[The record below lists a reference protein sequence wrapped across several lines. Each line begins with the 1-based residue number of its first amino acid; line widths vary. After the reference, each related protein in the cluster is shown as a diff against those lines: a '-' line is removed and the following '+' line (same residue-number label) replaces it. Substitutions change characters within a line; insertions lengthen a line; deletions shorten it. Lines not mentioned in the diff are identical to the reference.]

1 MSIKKLLSEHKNDI
15 ILAVSI
21 LGLSA
26 VCFAIFLLTMKNGKY
41 VSVSVDGREVFKES
55 INATIEKTITT
66 GADGAEENV
75 LVISDGKAYV
85 KSATCPDKICVG
97 HRKISKTGESIV
109 CLPHKVVVSITE

>member
-55 INATIEKTITT
+55 INASIEKTITT
-66 GADGAEENV
+66 GAEENV